1 MHGKSKLQSFL
12 MISKLKRTFLVRCH
26 VNWIQINL
34 IESFS
39 KLLKALENLNSSGY
53 LHNSPKTLIP
63 AANVD
68 YASISYSRKRNKS
81 KNFTC
86 ILHKTT
92 PTMYLNGYWCKS
104 YYWINVL
111 IKISNVSFKLQQLN
125 CVIEFKK
132 VSRKIHNT
140 LHRWCALEWVVLLNV
155 QCGENMRI

>member
-1 MHGKSKLQSFL
+1 MVTCTIPQ
-12 MISKLKRTFLVRCH
+12 
-26 VNWIQINL
+26 
-34 IESFS
+34 
-39 KLLKALENLNSSGY
+39 
-53 LHNSPKTLIP
+53 TLIP

-155 QCGENMRI
+155 QCGEYMRIQTFHRQCKRRVKISLRLATLWY